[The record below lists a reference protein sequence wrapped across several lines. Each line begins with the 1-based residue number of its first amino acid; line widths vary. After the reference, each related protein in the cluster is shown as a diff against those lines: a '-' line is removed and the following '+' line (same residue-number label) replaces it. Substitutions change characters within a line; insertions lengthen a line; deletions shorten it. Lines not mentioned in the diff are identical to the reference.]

1 MVLEPC
7 FFRKVCAAMTHDVAA
22 DFLAPPSDVATLT
35 RSDDNAAF
43 VHGLCDVAKEQDVWI
58 SVGVHESPQPEEE
71 PTRCYNTHLLIN
83 QQGVICERYRKLHLY
98 DVDIQN
104 GPTILESNTTI
115 PGESLKAPVSTS
127 FGKLGVRDSW
137 TYLAAS
143 HLL

>member
-1 MVLEPC
+1 
-7 FFRKVCAAMTHDVAA
+7 MTHDVAA